1 MVGCS
6 QRKTF
11 SHLSSRHD
19 TLTFMI
25 HSLEGN
31 RAISTDRIVL
41 PAGRR
46 VVSPRSK
53 IGSSC
58 QSSVCGIV
66 VCFLFTHRHIYTRK
80 AQSTNTD
87 CTVLPSTHHN
97 TNKLLKTST

>member
-6 QRKTF
+6 QRQTF

-31 RAISTDRIVL
+31 CAISTDRIVP

-46 VVSPRSK
+46 VVSSRSK
-53 IGSSC
+53 IGSYC
-58 QSSVCGIV
+58 QSSRSEEHTSELQSLMRISYAVLCLKKKKNTINN
-66 VCFLFTHRHIYTRK
+66 HI
-80 AQSTNTD
+80 
-87 CTVLPSTHHN
+87 
-97 TNKLLKTST
+97 KLLHR